1 MKYFALALTLAVS
14 PLVAVAQTQETKV
27 AASGTIAASLSGTA
41 VLEDQPVAA
50 AEPATAQP
58 ASALPAEGT
67 AEHPSQQVAKAGLVN
82 EREIVTRLQIFL
94 DQQNFGPG
102 KIDGRWGEFT
112 GKALVKYAKCH
123 GLEVTPKIYEQL
135 PLDSVY
141 PVYTT
146 YTIAQQDLKW
156 IGPTSSKPSEQAKLK
171 ALLYGD
177 LLAFV
182 AERYHC
188 DPEFLRKINKG
199 LNLENLKPGDVV
211 RVANVE
217 PFKIENVKA
226 LGSLP
231 TVPEFLSRYEIIDRK
246 DHMAT
251 LWDGDHIIAA
261 FPITPG
267 SDRLPTPPGTWR
279 ILGISSMPT
288 FRWDD
293 GVLNHGTRTD
303 KFFMLPAGP
312 RNPVGVAWIGLNK
325 PGIGMHG
332 TNQPNTIGRAAS
344 HGCMRLANWD
354 AVRLAHMVTKGVKVI
369 IQ

>member
-1 MKYFALALTLAVS
+1 MKYLAVALFLFALPTF
-14 PLVAVAQTQETKV
+14 AQE
-27 AASGTIAASLSGTA
+27 SNL
-41 VLEDQPVAA
+41 PAA
-50 AEPATAQP
+50 ALDPSVTHGSGSNAQASTADPAP
-58 ASALPAEGT
+58 AALP
-67 AEHPSQQVAKAGLVN
+67 SQAAGVTVAKAGLVN

-112 GKALVKYAKCH
+112 GKAVAKYAKCH
-123 GLEVTPKIYEQL
+123 GLEIGPQIYDVL

-141 PVYTT
+141 PIYTT
-146 YTIAQQDLKW
+146 YTISEKDLKW
-156 IGPTSSKPSEQAKLK
+156 VGPTASKPAEQAKLK
-171 ALLYGD
+171 ALLYGS
-177 LLAFV
+177 LLSFV

-188 DPEFLRKINKG
+188 DPEFLQKINPG
-199 LNLENLKPGDVV
+199 LNLETIKPGDTV

-217 PFKIENVKA
+217 PFKIEEVKA

-231 TVPEFLSRYEIIDRK
+231 VVPEFKTRYVIINRK

-251 LWDGDHIIAA
+251 LWDGDHVIAA

-267 SDRLPTPPGTWR
+267 SDRLPTPPGNWR
-279 ILGISSMPT
+279 VLGIASLPT

-293 GVLNHGTRTD
+293 GVLNHGKRTD
-303 KFFMLPAGP
+303 KFFMLPPGP

-354 AVRLAHMVTKGVKVI
+354 AVRLAHLITTNVKVVI
-369 IQ
+369 E